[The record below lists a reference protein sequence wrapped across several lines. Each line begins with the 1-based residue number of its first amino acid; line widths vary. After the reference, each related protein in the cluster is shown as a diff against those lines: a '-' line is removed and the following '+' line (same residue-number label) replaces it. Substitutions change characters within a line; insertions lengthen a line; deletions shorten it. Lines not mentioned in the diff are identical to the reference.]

1 MAGLA
6 PGVKKLRGGARERS
20 LSFIFVLITVR
31 RHGTVHHF
39 ASVHIDLRCRVEGR
53 EPIVAIEARVLQ
65 CAVSKAG
72 FLFSALKCEEE
83 CVPGPDLI
91 EDLR

>member
-1 MAGLA
+1 M
-6 PGVKKLRGGARERS
+6 
-20 LSFIFVLITVR
+20 
-31 RHGTVHHF
+31 
-39 ASVHIDLRCRVEGR
+39 GR